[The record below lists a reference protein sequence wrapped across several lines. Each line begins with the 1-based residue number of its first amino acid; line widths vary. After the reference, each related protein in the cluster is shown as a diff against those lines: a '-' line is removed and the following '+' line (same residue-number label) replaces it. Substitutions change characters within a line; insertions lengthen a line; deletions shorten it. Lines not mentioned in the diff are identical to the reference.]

1 MIAQWTRVSLVLL
14 ALGSACKARAPR
26 EEPAEPVAT
35 TGSSGS
41 GEPAVVAMTPAAL
54 KAAGVVIAPV
64 TQSTLVVRAEMP
76 GTIEAPRDA
85 LVIVNTRA
93 AGVVDSL
100 ALDVGDRV
108 KAGQQLATIR
118 SLDLAAAQADYRR
131 LALADQF
138 AAKALERTE
147 SMRKAGVVSERRVE
161 VDRLEA
167 SQRHLE
173 MQEAAGRIRLLGGS
187 VKGTDGTTVISSPI
201 SGAVAS
207 RAVNRGEAVA
217 VNGPLFTVVDIAR
230 VLVELRAPGGT
241 KVEPGTKVEF
251 KVEAIPD
258 RNFTAVVKS
267 ASDLLDPVTR
277 RFAIRCSVDN
287 ADGVLKP
294 GMFVTAAL
302 PQDSVIAITV
312 PEGAVQDTAD
322 GAVVF
327 VARDGGRFERRSV
340 VLGLR
345 TDGQVAVTKG
355 LRAGDSIVVQ
365 GAFWVRT
372 QLEKSTLEE

>member
-1 MIAQWTRVSLVLL
+1 
-14 ALGSACKARAPR
+14 
-26 EEPAEPVAT
+26 
-35 TGSSGS
+35 
-41 GEPAVVAMTPAAL
+41 MTPAAL
-54 KAAGVVIAPV
+54 KAAGVVTVPV
-64 TQSTLVVRAEMP
+64 TQTTLVVRTEMP

-147 SMRKAGVVSERRVE
+147 GMRKAGVVSERRVE

-251 KVEAIPD
+251 NVEAIPD
-258 RNFTAVVKS
+258 RKFNAVVKS

-302 PQDSVIAITV
+302 PQDSVTAITV

-327 VARDGGRFERRSV
+327 VARDNGRFERRSV